1 MSNLLLN
8 EVEYKYD
15 KTAWGTWRS
24 YLYPTGL
31 LFREFRSHGSILGW
45 PLIHCTY
52 GICPETGKR
61 IVARGVIAVGRFA
74 VGGLAI
80 GHASLG
86 LIAIGQAAFGL
97 ALGLGQLATGIAA
110 VGQAALA
117 LSLGLGQLATG
128 TVAIGQIAVG
138 EYALGQA
145 AYGPHPWGVE
155 YTDPAA
161 REFFTGLAKGLGVL

>member
-1 MSNLLLN
+1 MSNMLLT

-15 KTAWGTWRS
+15 ETAWGTWRS

-31 LFREFRSHGSILGW
+31 LFREFTSRSHFLGW
-45 PLIHCTY
+45 PLIHYTY

-61 IVARGVIAVGRFA
+61 VVARGVIAVGRLA
-74 VGGLAI
+74 VGGVAI
-80 GHASLG
+80 GQASLG

-97 ALGLGQLATGIAA
+97 VFGLGQLATGIAA
-110 VGQAALA
+110 IGQAALA
-117 LSLGLGQLATG
+117 ISFGLGQLATG
-128 TVAIGQIAVG
+128 TVAIGQIAIG

-145 AYGPHPWGVE
+145 AYGPHPWCVE

-161 REFFTGLAKGLGVL
+161 KEFFMGLAKWLRGL